1 MLIALLLAMV
11 MALSACNLIVKDP
24 EVDAR
29 QVIVQVNGEE
39 VTKDRFHPVFQQRL
53 QPGIRP
59 CSSSTSS
66 MA

>member
-1 MLIALLLAMV
+1 MKNNVMPRKMMLIALLLAMV

-39 VTKDRFHPVFQQRL
+39 VTKDRFTQYFNNAYNQE
-53 QPGIRP
+53 
-59 CSSSTSS
+59 
-66 MA
+66 